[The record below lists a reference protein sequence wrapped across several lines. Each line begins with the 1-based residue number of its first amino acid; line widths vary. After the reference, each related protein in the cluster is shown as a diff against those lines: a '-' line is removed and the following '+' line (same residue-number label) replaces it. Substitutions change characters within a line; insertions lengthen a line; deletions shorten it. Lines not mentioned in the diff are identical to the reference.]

1 MSFYEKILLVPKSL
15 WSKVWN
21 HEASLL
27 VCSLLIDSSRRH
39 LRVYQ
44 RFWFIDVII
53 LFMKGSIQEEDESFK
68 LVVCHNNEL
77 PIGNRKS
84 ISYRKLYWFNH
95 RYDIFRI
102 PVNTGIPFRI
112 YCYFIYI
119 YIYISC
125 IPISQGPYNLFII
138 FKIINSYLIY

>member
-1 MSFYEKILLVPKSL
+1 M
-15 WSKVWN
+15 
-21 HEASLL
+21 
-27 VCSLLIDSSRRH
+27 CSLLIDSSRRH

-44 RFWFIDVII
+44 RFWFIYAII

-84 ISYRKLYWFNH
+84 ISYQKLYRFNH
-95 RYDIFRI
+95 RNDIFRI
-102 PVNTGIPFRI
+102 PVNIGIPFRI